1 MNTEKICFKENG
13 KFRILAVSDFHAG
26 NDYCKKLKTGFEAL
40 LENTKPDFVMLLGDQ
55 CLNKNT
61 YDEVKSYMADIME
74 PVIKRNLPWSAIFGN
89 HDREMG
95 ISVDE
100 EIKAYSELPGFHGDA
115 GPESISG
122 VGNFIIPIYSE
133 NSEKIKF
140 ALWGLDSG
148 LYQRNTLG
156 HPKNELVLPDSPFG
170 HNSDGTPDF
179 SQVMWYYN
187 ESVKLENQAGEKING
202 IIFTHVPIPE
212 FVYITKNPEECQARG
227 NLREAPACAMISTGL
242 FNAAVERRDIKGFF
256 FGHDHLNDLQGE
268 YLGITMAYDGALGYD
283 MSAHDDLRGGR
294 VIDIDISGNVE
305 TKMVSLWSIM
315 GRDCMRNPDFMEGG
329 CQYFIRKLF

>member
-1 MNTEKICFKENG
+1 MSTAKIHFRKDG

-26 NDYCKKLKTGFEAL
+26 KNYCKKLKKGFETL
-40 LENTKPDFVMLLGDQ
+40 LESTKPDFVMLIGDQ
-55 CLNKNT
+55 CLDKNS

-74 PVIKRNLPWSAIFGN
+74 PVTKRNLPWSAVFGN

-95 ISVDE
+95 ISVEE
-100 EIKAYSELPGFHGDA
+100 EIKAYEELPGFYGEA
-115 GPESISG
+115 GPENISG
-122 VGNFIIPIYSE
+122 TGNFIIPLYSE
-133 NSEKIKF
+133 NGEKIKF

-148 LYQRNTLG
+148 LYQRDTLG
-156 HPKNELVLPDSPFG
+156 HSKSDLILPDAPFG
-170 HNSDGTPDF
+170 SSSDGTPDF

-187 ESVKLENQAGEKING
+187 ESVKLEKEEGEKISG

-212 FVYITKNPEECQARG
+212 FVYITRNPEECHARG
-227 NLREAPACAMISTGL
+227 NLREAPGCSTLSTGL
-242 FNAAVERRDIKGFF
+242 FNAAVERGDIKGFF

-268 YLGITMAYDGALGYD
+268 YLGITMANDGALGYD

-294 VIDIDISGNVE
+294 VIDIDISGNIE
-305 TKMVSLWSIM
+305 TKMISLWSLM
-315 GRDCMRNPDFMEGG
+315 GKECLRNPDFMEGG